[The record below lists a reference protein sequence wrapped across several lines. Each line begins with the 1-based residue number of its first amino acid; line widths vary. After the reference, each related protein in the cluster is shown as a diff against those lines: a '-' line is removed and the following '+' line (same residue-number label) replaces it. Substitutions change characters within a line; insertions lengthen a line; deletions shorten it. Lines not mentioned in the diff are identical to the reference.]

1 MTTSKLSILC
11 FAVASTLL
19 ASVPTMADWKLIK
32 VRHADLDLS
41 TDTGRDRLQK
51 RIKHAVQHVCGSPRA
66 ITIKE
71 RQDKLSCEKQSNKS
85 AAEKTARII
94 AASD

>member
-1 MTTSKLSILC
+1 MTTSKLSILSC
-11 FAVASTLL
+11 TVASTLL
-19 ASVPTMADWKLIK
+19 ASVPAMADWKSIK

-41 TDTGRDRLQK
+41 TDTGRDRLQL
-51 RIKHAVQHVCGSPRA
+51 RIKRAVQHVCGSPRA